1 MTALICENI
10 ADQRHTALGLSG
22 KVTCAIGEKVLEFIG
37 SNFDPFISNDKDKK
51 R

>member
-10 ADQRHTALGLSG
+10 ADQRHTALGLSEM
-22 KVTCAIGEKVLEFIG
+22 VPCAIGVKVLAFIG
-37 SNFDPFISNDKDKK
+37 SHFDPFISNDKDEK